1 MKIYI
6 IFFIKL
12 FFRSLFYVL
21 TVSISLV
28 FILNFL
34 GELDFFQKIN
44 IGPYF
49 TMFLAFLNSPIF
61 IFDMFPFIFIVTT
74 QLFFIKLFSNNELVT
89 FKYSGLKNSRII
101 IIICS
106 FTFITGLIIISLFYN
121 ISSNLKNFYL
131 ELKSPYTTDGKY
143 LAVITKNGLWVRDKV
158 KNNTLIINASIIDE
172 NYMINSFITEFDSE
186 FNIIRNIMSNKIDI
200 SKNEWVIYDAK
211 VYKKNAYQL
220 YELLKIQT
228 NFNLKKINSLYSN
241 LNSLNIFELYQLR
254 KNYKKLNYSIVE
266 VDLQLLK
273 LATLPLFLV
282 FMTLFS
288 SLIMLRVKHLSS
300 VTYKISLGLFFS
312 VIIYYLNNFFFVL
325 GGTEKLSVYSS
336 ILTPLLIIALL
347 NTLLLN
353 RINDK

>member
-44 IGPYF
+44 VGPYF

-106 FTFITGLIIISLFYN
+106 FTFITGLIIISLF
-121 ISSNLKNFYL
+121 
-131 ELKSPYTTDGKY
+131 
-143 LAVITKNGLWVRDKV
+143 
-158 KNNTLIINASIIDE
+158 
-172 NYMINSFITEFDSE
+172 
-186 FNIIRNIMSNKIDI
+186 
-200 SKNEWVIYDAK
+200 
-211 VYKKNAYQL
+211 
-220 YELLKIQT
+220 
-228 NFNLKKINSLYSN
+228 
-241 LNSLNIFELYQLR
+241 
-254 KNYKKLNYSIVE
+254 
-266 VDLQLLK
+266 
-273 LATLPLFLV
+273 
-282 FMTLFS
+282 
-288 SLIMLRVKHLSS
+288 
-300 VTYKISLGLFFS
+300 
-312 VIIYYLNNFFFVL
+312 
-325 GGTEKLSVYSS
+325 
-336 ILTPLLIIALL
+336 
-347 NTLLLN
+347 
-353 RINDK
+353 

>member
-1 MKIYI
+1 M
-6 IFFIKL
+6 
-12 FFRSLFYVL
+12 
-21 TVSISLV
+21 
-28 FILNFL
+28 
-34 GELDFFQKIN
+34 
-44 IGPYF
+44 
-49 TMFLAFLNSPIF
+49 
-61 IFDMFPFIFIVTT
+61 
-74 QLFFIKLFSNNELVT
+74 
-89 FKYSGLKNSRII
+89 
-101 IIICS
+101 
-106 FTFITGLIIISLFYN
+106 
-121 ISSNLKNFYL
+121 
-131 ELKSPYTTDGKY
+131 
-143 LAVITKNGLWVRDKV
+143 ITKNGLWVRDKV
-158 KNNTLIINASIIDE
+158 KNNTLIINAFIIDE

-254 KNYKKLNYSIVE
+254 KNYKNLNYSIVE

-273 LATLPLFLV
+273 LATLPIFLV

-300 VTYKISLGLFFS
+300 VTFKISLGLFFS

-336 ILTPLLIIALL
+336 IFTPLLIIASL
-347 NTLLLN
+347 NMLLLN
-353 RINDK
+353 SINDK